1 MYMHNSQTAFFMFPM
16 VLRIWFTINTF
27 TQPLYVIKSIV
38 FVSMQDVSRSSVCHS
53 ATVIS
58 NSYMHCGTTSDTFL
72 RYVSCC
78 FFKKYL
84 LGYMYS
90 VHVVKNINE
99 GRVLS
104 FTSFMCSWIAVGKFC
119 LLCQISIIIVPTQSI
134 KSWLVMK

>member
-1 MYMHNSQTAFFMFPM
+1 MYMHNFQTAFFMFPM

-27 TQPLYVIKSIV
+27 TQPLYLIKSIV

-72 RYVSCC
+72 RYASCC
-78 FFKKYL
+78 FFEKYL
-84 LGYMYS
+84 LGYIYS

-104 FTSFMCSWIAVGKFC
+104 FTSFMCSWIAVGKFS

-134 KSWLVMK
+134 KSWSVMK